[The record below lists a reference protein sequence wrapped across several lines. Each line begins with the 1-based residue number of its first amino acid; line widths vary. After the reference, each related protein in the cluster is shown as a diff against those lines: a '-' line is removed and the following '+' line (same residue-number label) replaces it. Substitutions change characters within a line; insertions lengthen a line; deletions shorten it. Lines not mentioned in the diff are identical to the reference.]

1 MLDQLLNV
9 LLGVPPP
16 RPLLA
21 APYIDIR
28 NFAVLD
34 QSGELILGDFEP
46 FGGFLAIQQLGHLH
60 ASLNAI
66 HTLSVTR

>member
-16 RPLLA
+16 RPLFA
-21 APYIDIR
+21 APDIDVR
-28 NFAVLD
+28 NLAVLD

-46 FGGFLAIQQLGHLH
+46 FGGFLAIQ
-60 ASLNAI
+60 
-66 HTLSVTR
+66 